1 MCRYHQMQPR
11 FIKTRFRSVSSA
23 VEFLPYKQAVA
34 GSIPALTTRVYSSL
48 AQLVE
53 RHSYKVDVDGSSP
66 SGTTKHCVSIP
77 LGYEPGER

>member
-11 FIKTRFRSVSSA
+11 LSTNRFRSVSSA

-34 GSIPALTTRVYSSL
+34 GSIPALTTRLYGSL

-53 RHSYKVDVDGSSP
+53 RFLYTENVGGSNP